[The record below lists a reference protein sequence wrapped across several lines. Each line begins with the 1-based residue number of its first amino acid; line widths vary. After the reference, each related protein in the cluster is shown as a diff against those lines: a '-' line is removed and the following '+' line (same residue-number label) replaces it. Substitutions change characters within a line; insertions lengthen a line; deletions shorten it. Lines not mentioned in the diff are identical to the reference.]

1 MKRIFICLLVVFS
14 VTFNSKI
21 FAYGS
26 EVGRATPYYSHP
38 ITGII
43 EDAGNNPE
51 IGQGMTENVLHKQ
64 AFLEEVDG
72 AYYLTVRFNLASNI
86 KNETFAVQVKGDSD
100 FYSTQAEIV
109 QTNGDTRDYRFE
121 IPSKNVIIRSSFF
134 VEPMGRDII
143 FYFDVDNFV
152 EGNTDFIT
160 MDEDNLLEEESLNN
174 EIHGKSEIE
183 KLKLGPT
190 VNFERNSNSIGEKI
204 ETKSVNSN
212 LSSEE
217 LGYSHGLL
225 MKDSPE
231 LKKLLGEDGD
241 LREKKDLDKRP
252 LGFIT
257 KAFIGMILGVVS
269 LITVFLAFAA
279 VASILYLKRLRLEN
293 YRMVEEDED

>member
-1 MKRIFICLLVVFS
+1 MKKIFICLLFVFL

-72 AYYLTVRFNLASNI
+72 VYYLTVRFNLASNI

-100 FYSTQAEIV
+100 FYSATAEVV

-152 EGNTDFIT
+152 EGNTDFIA
-160 MDEDNLLEEESLNN
+160 MDENNLLEEESLNN
-174 EIHGKSEIE
+174 EIHGESEIE
-183 KLKLGPT
+183 NLKVESTG
-190 VNFERNSNSIGEKI
+190 NFERTSNSIGEKI

-231 LKKLLGEDGD
+231 LKKLLGEEDD

-257 KAFIGMILGVVS
+257 KAFIGMILGVIS
-269 LITVFLAFAA
+269 LITVFLACAA
-279 VASILYLKRLRLEN
+279 LASMLYLKRLKLEN

>member
-152 EGNTDFIT
+152 EGNTDFIA

-174 EIHGKSEIE
+174 EIHEESEIE
-183 KLKLGPT
+183 NLKVESTG
-190 VNFERNSNSIGEKI
+190 NFEKTSNSIGEKI

-212 LSSEE
+212 LSSEG

-225 MKDSPE
+225 MKDSTE
-231 LKKLLGEDGD
+231 LKKLLGEDSD
-241 LREKKDLDKRP
+241 LRDKKDLDKKP

-257 KAFIGMILGVVS
+257 KAFIGMLLGIVS
-269 LITVFLAFAA
+269 LITVCLAFAA
-279 VASILYLKRLRLEN
+279 VVSNLYLKRLRLEN